1 MCYSVTHNSPSVC
14 ANVNVAF
21 VVVAVAVAAAAVAV
35 VVVESRVIY
44 TPGLFF
50 PSLVEA
56 TMISMRK

>member
-1 MCYSVTHNSPSVC
+1 MALC